1 MGIFS
6 PPEKGKTPLG
16 TEEKGKRFYPI
27 LGVFSLLYWEKL
39 PKGITKVITTIALLW
54 PAIYSCNIVMLKI
67 AWLHLA
73 GKIFLDSFSV
83 VV

>member
-27 LGVFSLLYWEKL
+27 LGVFSPLYWEKL
-39 PKGITKVITTIALLW
+39 PKGITKVITTTGLGGYDSA
-54 PAIYSCNIVMLKI
+54 
-67 AWLHLA
+67 
-73 GKIFLDSFSV
+73 IFLSSKLV
-83 VV
+83 GSQLLSNSPTQ